1 MPRAYSSGGRVA
13 RVAAILNSSSCRPR
27 AAGSDR
33 HGGLSTFW
41 RAGKWPGQALL
52 CLLACTKS
60 ARGAASTFRYSLEHV
75 RRALSIWSG
84 FEVNTRAPQRSFS
97 LCVEEP

>member
-1 MPRAYSSGGRVA
+1 M
-13 RVAAILNSSSCRPR
+13 
-27 AAGSDR
+27 
-33 HGGLSTFW
+33 FW
-41 RAGKWPGQALL
+41 RAGKWPGQSTAL
-52 CLLACTKS
+52 LLACTKS
-60 ARGAASTFRYSLEHV
+60 ARGAASAFRYSLEHV